1 MIDFSPFHRGVL
13 RGLAFVPVAVAL
25 AASPALAGGQL
36 RDSLPEPGKDAPKG
50 QVAFVGFAG
59 SEGVALVRHGS
70 ELVAFVCDG
79 RRQWAWLSG
88 RRHGKQLKLGG
99 THGAALALTSVKG
112 KLRGTLR
119 IAGHTRT
126 ITLRPAGPGAG
137 LRRTVIG
144 GIEAAWVVGNDGRVT
159 GAGTQS
165 SAVVF
170 STKIETTDP
179 AADDG
184 TTTGSGGTGGG
195 SNGSVSPE
203 LFGRA
208 RCMSLVIKNAGI
220 LGRRINGTSRP
231 GDGAAEQQIGQRFTD
246 LNCLQ
251 YGLALA

>member
-1 MIDFSPFHRGVL
+1 MIDFSPFRRGVL

-88 RRHGKQLKLGG
+88 RRHAKQLKLSG

-119 IAGHTRT
+119 IAGHRRK

-165 SAVVF
+165 GAVVF

-195 SNGSVSPE
+195 TGNGNVSPE
-203 LFGRA
+203 LFRRA
-208 RCMSLVIKNAGI
+208 RCMSLVIKFSGI
-220 LGRRINGTSRP
+220 EGRLLNGTSRP
-231 GDGAAEQQIGQRFTD
+231 GDAAAGQEIRQRFSD
-246 LNCLQ
+246 LNCLEFN
-251 YGLALA
+251 LVL